1 MFIVERPHSASKR
14 LLIAA
19 SGTGGHVFP
28 ALATAE
34 CLSDVEIEW
43 LGVPDRLERQLLGDR
58 YPLHFVR
65 VEGFQSRPG
74 LATLRVLYR
83 LVRATLTCRRLL
95 KQGQFDGVFT
105 TGGYI
110 AAPAILAARSLQL
123 PVILHESNAIPGKV
137 TKWFARWC
145 DLIAVGFPEA
155 ERRLAKYPTLS
166 LGTPVR
172 ASFLQ
177 PPPLDL
183 DIPEDV
189 PLIVVMGGSQGAVA
203 VNQLVRQS
211 APAWFDLGAWV
222 VHLTGENDPDV
233 GSLQHPHYLSMPF
246 YKNVAALLQRADLAI
261 SRAGSGSL
269 TELAITQTPAIL
281 IPFPYAAEDHQFHN
295 AVGFREAGAAQ
306 LFRQEHLSPEQLQ
319 TEVATLLKN
328 PAQLEQMTA
337 AMGQLAIPDS
347 AKRLADVVRQHLDSK
362 NRG

>member
-1 MFIVERPHSASKR
+1 MERPHSASKR

-58 YPLHFVR
+58 YPLHFVQ

-74 LATLRVLYR
+74 LSTLRVLYR
-83 LVRATLTCRRLL
+83 LLRATLTCRRLL
-95 KQGQFDGVFT
+95 QRGQFDGVLT

-110 AAPAILAARSLQL
+110 AAPAILAARSLDL

-137 TKWFARWC
+137 SKWFARWC

-155 ERRLAKYPTLS
+155 GRRLTQYPTLH

-172 ASFLQ
+172 ASFLE

-183 DIPEDV
+183 DIPEGV

-203 VNQLVRQS
+203 VNQRVRQA

-222 VHLTGENDPDV
+222 VHLTGENDPDAD
-233 GSLQHPHYLSMPF
+233 SLQHPQYRSMPF
-246 YKNVAALLQRADLAI
+246 YHNVAALLQRADLAI

-295 AVGFREAGAAQ
+295 AIGFMEAGAAR
-306 LFRQEHLSPEQLQ
+306 LFRQEHLSPQQLE
-319 TEVATLLKN
+319 TEVTTLLKDST
-328 PAQLEQMTA
+328 QLQQMTT
-337 AMGQLAIPDS
+337 AMAQLAIPDS
-347 AKRLADVVRQHLDSK
+347 AKRLAEAVRQHLDARNKS
-362 NRG
+362 